1 MVSAEERAHFTRAG
15 WLRRG
20 GFFGPEAVAR
30 IRGAVDALG
39 AAAARRLSGGT
50 GEDFPGLVVVPERED
65 PAAVCRYEYVLGSHP
80 ELRELLLGLL
90 APAVCE
96 LAGEPFIPFKDKVN
110 EKRPGG
116 GAYRAHQDIVA
127 YRAFGPRAYVTAMV
141 TVDPATLE
149 NGALFV
155 AESYRIFARANPWDV
170 TETLEGRPVL
180 RSYHGGERHGDLAAE
195 IARRI
200 SWRPLETR
208 PDELVLFDSFVPHRS
223 EVNRSASSRRAL
235 FVTFAAA
242 REGDWY
248 ERYYEE
254 KRRSPLDPKF
264 HVSTPTRHAL
274 L

>member
-1 MVSAEERAHFTRAG
+1 MVSPEERAHFTRAG

-20 GFFGPEAVAR
+20 GFFGPEAIAR
-30 IRGAVDALG
+30 IRGAVEALG
-39 AAAARRLSGGT
+39 AAAARRLSGGPQ
-50 GEDFPGLVVVPERED
+50 EDLPGLVVVPELED
-65 PAAVCRYEYVLGSHP
+65 PGAVCRYEYVLGSHP
-80 ELRELLLGLL
+80 ALRELLLELL
-90 APAVCE
+90 APAVSE

-127 YRAFGPRAYVTAMV
+127 YRAFGPRAHMTAMV
-141 TVDPATLE
+141 SVDPATQE
-149 NGALFV
+149 NGALLV
-155 AESYRIFARANPWDV
+155 AEGYRIFAHMNPWDV
-170 TETLEGRPVL
+170 VETLQGRPVL
-180 RSYHGGERHGDLAAE
+180 RSHQGGERHGDVHAD
-195 IARRI
+195 IARRMH
-200 SWRPLETR
+200 WRPLETR

-223 EVNRSASSRRAL
+223 EVNRSKSSRRAL
-235 FVTFAAA
+235 FVTFSAA

-264 HVSTPTRHAL
+264 HVSTPTRHTL